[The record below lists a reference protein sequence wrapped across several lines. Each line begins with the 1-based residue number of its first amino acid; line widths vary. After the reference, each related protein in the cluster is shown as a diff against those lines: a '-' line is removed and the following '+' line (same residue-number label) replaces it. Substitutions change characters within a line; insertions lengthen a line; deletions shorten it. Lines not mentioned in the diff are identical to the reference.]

1 MSFRE
6 EVRGW
11 PYETAGFSLRVSRRK
26 LVATGLLI
34 AAIVLPP
41 LLFRSTS
48 ILPSEPALMIGRG
61 VCYALMALSLNVLL
75 GYAGQISLGHGAFL
89 GVGAFASGL
98 LTINMQA
105 SFAVGIVGSALA
117 GGLIAL
123 VIGVPALRL
132 RGLYLAITTIAFAY
146 MMEESLFRWEPLTGG
161 SAGLELPRPRAG
173 LFTFAQHADYLAILL
188 VILLGFWLFD
198 QNVTRTKVGRAFNAI
213 RWDERVA
220 QGFGVPVASYKIL
233 AFVISGALAAVSG
246 ALYGHLIGFINS
258 ESFAYK
264 SQPNF
269 SLLLVIIVAIGGFG
283 SRSGVAVAAIA
294 YALLPRLIEF
304 LDGWELIVGAVALID
319 VMARHPGGIAGAIRE
334 RKEKRGEKKARAETD
349 DADDE
354 ELPKLPKLPRPAG
367 LPERPELLPGSPL
380 LEVEGVSVTFG
391 GLKAVDS
398 ASLTVRSGQIV
409 GLIGPNGAG
418 KTTLFNAI
426 SGFAKP
432 RAGSARFL
440 GTELMG
446 LPPHARARLGIGRTF
461 QQIGLTKDLSV
472 HENFLLAQHVA
483 ADYAVPTGLL
493 YTPRADTNER
503 AMRNRATR
511 AIEALGFERFT
522 DTPVRNL
529 SHGQQRLVELGC
541 VLVTAPELLLLDEPS
556 AGMSPA
562 AVENL
567 GERLREIRDDLGRTV
582 LLIEHHIPLV
592 LDVCD
597 YIYVLNFGQILAHGT
612 TEEIASKPEVIGA
625 YFGESIEGV
634 A

>member
-1 MSFRE
+1 MTD
-6 EVRGW
+6 VAGW
-11 PYETAGFSLRVSRRK
+11 PYESGRGFNFRFTKRK
-26 LVATGLLI
+26 LIAVALI
-34 AAIVLPP
+34 VAAIAIPPFLYRSTP
-41 LLFRSTS
+41 LLS
-48 ILPSEPALMIGRG
+48 SEIALAAGKA
-61 VCYALMALSLNVLL
+61 VCFALMALSLNVLL

-98 LTINMQA
+98 LTINLQLPVM
-105 SFAVGIVGSALA
+105 L
-117 GGLIAL
+117 GLLGAAL
-123 VIGVPALRL
+123 VGALFALVLGAPALRL
-132 RGLYLAITTIAFAY
+132 RGLYLAVTTIAFAF
-146 MMEESLFRWEPLTGG
+146 MMEESWFRWEPLTGG

-173 LFTFAQHADYLAILL
+173 TFVFFEHADYLALLL
-188 VILLGFWLFD
+188 VILVGFWLFD
-198 QNVTRTKVGRAFNAI
+198 QNITRTKVGRAFNAI

-233 AFVISGALAAVSG
+233 AFVLSGALAAVSG

-258 ESFAYK
+258 ESFAFK

-269 SLLLVIIVAIGGFG
+269 SLLLVIIVVIGGLG
-283 SRSGVAVAAIA
+283 SRVGVAIAALV
-294 YALLPRLIEF
+294 YALIPEF
-304 LDGWELIVGAVALID
+304 LSFLQGWELIVGAVALID
-319 VMARHPGGIAGAIRE
+319 VMARNPGGFAGAVRE
-334 RKEKRGEKKARAETD
+334 RAEKRGEKKARAQLATID
-349 DADDE
+349 TE

-367 LPERPELLPGSPL
+367 LPERPEILTGSAL
-380 LEVEGVSVTFG
+380 LEVHDVSVTFG
-391 GLKAVDS
+391 GLKAVDE
-398 ASLTVRSGQIV
+398 AALTVHQGQIV

-426 SGFAKP
+426 SGFVKP
-432 RAGSARFL
+432 EGGSAKFL
-440 GTELMG
+440 GRELMD

-483 ADYAVPTGLL
+483 ADYAVGKGLL
-493 YTPRADTNER
+493 YTPSAHGSER
-503 AMRNRATR
+503 SMRKRATD
-511 AIEALGFERFT
+511 AIEALGFEAFT

-597 YIYVLNFGQILAHGT
+597 YIYVLNFGKVLAHGT
-612 TEEIASKPEVIGA
+612 TEEIARQPEVIGA
-625 YFGESIEGV
+625 YFGEAV